1 MDWKQADIRTAYEQG
16 YDIVLFADGL
26 ADVIKPDG
34 TTYHVS
40 IFDGCDCPDKWMR
53 GGSYEGHCK
62 HEHWV
67 AQMTPCPICTS
78 RMIIAD
84 RLDLYECQNPR
95 CRNARDRRLV
105 AEDRKAER
113 RARRAHARRAA

>member
-1 MDWKQADIRTAYEQG
+1 MDWTKVDICTAYQEG

-40 IFDGCDCPDKWMR
+40 IFDGCDCPDKWNR
-53 GGSYEGHCK
+53 GGTYDGHCK

-67 AQMTPCPICTS
+67 AQMTLCPMCRS
-78 RMIIAD
+78 RMIIND
-84 RLDLYECQNPR
+84 RFDFFDCQNPL
-95 CRNARDRRLV
+95 CKNAKDRRLV
-105 AEDRKAER
+105 VEERKAER
-113 RARRAHARRAA
+113 ARRTKALRAA